1 MRGNATL
8 IAGPTASGKSAMALE
23 IARERDGVIINADSM
38 QVYDVL
44 QILTARPCE
53 SEMGGVGHYLF
64 GHVHPS
70 QHYSVGR
77 WIEDVSS
84 LLAKPWI
91 GERHLVFVGGTGM
104 YFKAVLGGLSPM
116 PEIPGDVR
124 SLWRARLEEAGPEAL
139 HTELQMRDAETAA
152 RLKPQD
158 GQRIVRAIEV
168 FEASGETIGT
178 WQARNGKALIGGSHA
193 QKICVLPE
201 REAVRARIDAR
212 FRAMVKGGAL
222 DEVRALLALNLDPF
236 LPSMKAIGVS
246 ELGAYLRGKTDLD
259 TAIERAS
266 AATRQYAKRQ
276 TTWLRHQFG
285 ADWEIRQTTGA
296 DR

>member
-8 IAGPTASGKSAMALE
+8 IAGPTASGKSALALE

-44 QILTARPCE
+44 QILTARPNE
-53 SEMGGVGHYLF
+53 SEMGGVPHFLF

-70 QHYSVGR
+70 QRYSVGL
-77 WIEDVSS
+77 WIDDVLS
-84 LLAKPWI
+84 LLAEPKI
-91 GERHLVFVGGTGM
+91 EGRHLVFVGGTGL
-104 YFKAVLGGLSPM
+104 YFKALLGGLSPM
-116 PEIPGDVR
+116 PEIPEEVR
-124 SLWRARLEEAGPEAL
+124 SYWRGRLEEAGPEAL
-139 HTELQMRDAETAA
+139 HAELSARDAMAAA

-168 FEASGETIGT
+168 VEASGEPIGH
-178 WQARNGKALIGGSHA
+178 WQARSGEALIGGRDVC
-193 QKICVLPE
+193 KICVLPE
-201 REAVRARIDAR
+201 REVVRARIDLR
-212 FRAMVKGGAL
+212 FKAMVQNGAL
-222 DEVRALLALNLDPF
+222 EEVRSLLALDLDPL
-236 LPSMKAIGVS
+236 LPGMKAIGVS
-246 ELGAYLRGKTDLD
+246 ELGTYLRGESELE

-285 ADWEIRQTTGA
+285 PEWEIR
-296 DR
+296 D